1 MDDPKLE
8 DEIERVK
15 ECSEM
20 LRRFHDIFDKA
31 VLTETVVPED
41 EGKFQE
47 LRAEL
52 PLRWEALFKRL
63 GLPVDPSVDV
73 AVQTADSLSIVVGL
87 TEFQKRKLY
96 DSWHKAYMRLH
107 LLLGRLQHRKERLKA
122 FRPGKFSVGK
132 LRTGPVLV
140 IIAVVLAIVA
150 GIVLYLV
157 LSGK

>member
-8 DEIERVK
+8 EEIELVK

-41 EGKFQE
+41 EGRLQE

-52 PLRWEALFKRL
+52 PLRWDSLLKRL
-63 GLPVDPSVDV
+63 GLSADPSVDV
-73 AVQTADSLSIVVGL
+73 VVNTADSLSIVVGL

-96 DSWHKAYMRLH
+96 DAWHKAYMRLH
-107 LLLGRLQHRKERLKA
+107 LLLGRLQLRKERLKA
-122 FRPGKFSVGK
+122 LRPGKLNIGK

-140 IIAVVLAIVA
+140 IVGVVLAIIA

-157 LSGK
+157 FSGK